1 MKTEIISTGTEL
13 LLGQTLN
20 TSAHYLSAQ
29 LSVLGIEVDY
39 HTTVGDNSERLENI
53 LRQAL
58 QRADLVVTTGGLG
71 PTADDLTK
79 ELVAKVLGLEMTL
92 DTNSLELIKRFFAS
106 HKREMPRNNEKQ
118 AYFPKGAKIFP
129 NKLGT
134 APGAMINKDDKAVI
148 ILPGPPFEMQPMFE
162 EQVLLELENMLG
174 PNSKRMKARVLK
186 IFGMAESAIEE
197 VLGDLMD
204 QDNPVIALLAK
215 RAEMQIR
222 LVARYADKLVA
233 EKALDATETLIRSR
247 LGTKVFARNEE
258 TMVGIVGLALKSRNL
273 KIATAESCTGGLL
286 GATLTLEAGSSDFY
300 LGGVVSYADSVKE
313 GLLGVSFATI
323 QTFGAVSAEVAK
335 EMAAAVRSRIGADL
349 ALSVTGIAGPDG
361 GSNLKPV
368 GLVYIGFASAEGIE
382 ARKFQFYGGRDSIR
396 QLSVMAALN
405 WVRQYLLYIERRSN

>member
-1 MKTEIISTGTEL
+1 M
-13 LLGQTLN
+13 
-20 TSAHYLSAQ
+20 
-29 LSVLGIEVDY
+29 
-39 HTTVGDNSERLENI
+39 GDNSERLENI

-58 QRADLVVTTGGLG
+58 QRADLVITTGGLG

-92 DTNSLELIKRFFAS
+92 DTNSLEQIKRFFAS
-106 HKREMPRNNEKQ
+106 RKREMSLNNEKQ
-118 AYFPKGAKIFP
+118 AYFPMGAKIFP

-134 APGAMINKDDKAVI
+134 APGAIIKKDDKTVV

-162 EQVLLELENMLG
+162 DYVLLELESMLG
-174 PNSKRMKARVLK
+174 PDSKRMKARVLK
-186 IFGMAESAIEE
+186 IFGMSESAIEE
-197 VLGDLMD
+197 VLDDLMY
-204 QDNPVIALLAK
+204 QDNPAIALLAK
-215 RAEMQIR
+215 RAEMHIR

-233 EKALDATETLIRSR
+233 EEALDATEALIRSR

-286 GATLTLEAGSSDFY
+286 GATLTQEAGSSDFY

-313 GLLGVSFATI
+313 GLLGVKAATL
-323 QTFGAVSAEVAK
+323 QTVGAVSMEVAK
-335 EMAAAVRSRIGADL
+335 EMAAGIRTRLGADL
-349 ALSVTGIAGPDG
+349 AISITGIAGPDG

-368 GLVYIGFASAEGIE
+368 GLVYIGFATAEDIE

-405 WVRQYLLYIERRSN
+405 WVRQYML

>member
-71 PTADDLTK
+71 PTVDDLTK
-79 ELVAKVLGLEMTL
+79 ELIAKVLDLEMIL
-92 DTNSLELIKRFFAS
+92 DIDSLEQIKRFFAS
-106 HKREMPRNNEKQ
+106 RKREMTCNNEKQ

-134 APGAMINKDDKAVI
+134 APGAIIKKDDKTVV

-162 EQVLLELENMLG
+162 EHVLVELKSMVR
-174 PNSKRMKARVLK
+174 PDSQRMNARVLK
-186 IFGMAESAIEE
+186 VFGISESAIEE

-204 QDNPVIALLAK
+204 QDNPTITILAK
-215 RAEMQIR
+215 RAEMHIR
-222 LVARYADKLVA
+222 LVARNADDLMA
-233 EKALDATETLIRSR
+233 EEALDATEAMIRSR

-258 TMVGIVGLALKSRNL
+258 TMVGIVGEALKGLKL

-286 GATLTLEAGSSDFY
+286 GATLTQEAGSSDYY

-313 GLLGVSFATI
+313 ALLGVKAATLKMV
-323 QTFGAVSAEVAK
+323 GAVSIEVAK
-335 EMAAAVRSRIGADL
+335 EMAAGIRTRLGADL
-349 ALSVTGIAGPDG
+349 AISVTGIAGPDG

-382 ARKFQFYGGRDSIR
+382 ARKFQFYGGRDTIR

-405 WVRQYLLYIERRSN
+405 WVRQSML